1 MEPVVVE
8 SDNEEWLQ
16 SMGQIYDRII
26 VGHAPRSYAE
36 LPNGIVAIVNCQC
49 KELLDTIKIC
59 VSFSFLH
66 SHFFILISFSFHS
79 SFILISFFFPFI
91 LISKEVGS
99 L

>member
-36 LPNGIVAIVNCQC
+36 LPNGIVATVNCQC

-66 SHFFILISFSFHS
+66 SHF
-79 SFILISFFFPFI
+79 ILISFFFHSHFI
-91 LISKEVGS
+91 LLSFHSHFKRGGIIIGDS
-99 L
+99 